1 MPFYQPCIIVVLWR
15 YKYGKIGDCKDNDDS
30 EEFRPFLGDVSF
42 YFSIS
47 FGFMCDASGSH
58 QQKCASITQEPY
70 THSPCPQWY
79 LQATITILWLSS
91 WSEQVYRRLREFWKR
106 CETLIKKNNKCNKE
120 KYFKTHYKGSQPSA
134 AGQSADWW
142 PTGFSGS
149 CSSQLP
155 KVCKMVSLATSN
167 ITITQWLWNHCALEF
182 VFHSVSSY
190 WWYNMLADGWFD
202 WKINM

>member
-1 MPFYQPCIIVVLWR
+1 MVKLVIV
-15 YKYGKIGDCKDNDDS
+15 KIMTILKSSDLFWGCKLLLLHI
-30 EEFRPFLGDVSF
+30 FWIYVWCKW
-42 YFSIS
+42 FSS
-47 FGFMCDASGSH
+47 AKMCLNHTRTLHTD
-58 QQKCASITQEPY
+58 
-70 THSPCPQWY
+70 SPCPQWY